1 MRRIAPLLFLAAW
14 LAGGMA
20 AFGAGQPAPPR
31 LVEFTDAQRADLDRI
46 SVWLNALKTLKGGFV
61 QIDGDGNIAQGTFY
75 LSRPGRMRFE
85 YLPPSPTLVVANDGS
100 VWVKN
105 ARLNTVDRYSVSDTP
120 LELLLKDNSDLKR
133 NRAVVGVDDENGAIV
148 LHARSSSN
156 RVQGNI
162 TIVFAS
168 ANLELRQWTVKD
180 NQGGVTT
187 VALQQP
193 RIGGALDEALFAVPV
208 KAPAMKLKQSAN

>member
-85 YLPPSPTLVVANDGS
+85 YLPPSPTLVVANDGN

-120 LELLLKDNSDLKR
+120 LELLLKDNIDLKR

-180 NQGGVTT
+180 NQGALTT
-187 VALQQP
+187 VALRNVQTGLP
-193 RIGGALDEALFAVPV
+193 LADTLFTPPQRDPA
-208 KAPAMKLKQSAN
+208 APKPAGH